1 MSLHD
6 TTATV
11 AFNHAV
17 WHTLHSDLSKLSTKL
32 HSDQVIARVLAR
44 ASVALNSII
53 GGKRAD
59 ADKVKDLAI
68 TPRPGAIVA
77 YTDGSADKGHA
88 KCGAGLWIS
97 GGGGPDPTAPSSS
110 FAVPL
115 GAGSNNVGEL
125 YALGLAFDVLRDRV
139 SDSDSRRVLVFSDSA
154 YSIGTT
160 TRGWGKG
167 PDLPLIRSVRGKYRS
182 LNAKLGCE
190 VELYWIRGHDGIP
203 GNSAADA
210 LAGDAMSRSDQ
221 GDERRVEVAVS
232 AGIFARS

>member
-1 MSLHD
+1 MTGRNTNHYTTSEDVSAGLVPRSGGKPSDLSCYACGVGVDRADHVFGSCEVISLPVARVRFFEMNNLTPTPGIAGPLLARSFVSLHD

-68 TPRPGAIVA
+68 TPPSGAIVA

-97 GGGGPDPTAPSSS
+97 VEFPLHLISSNAP
-110 FAVPL
+110 F
-115 GAGSNNVGEL
+115 
-125 YALGLAFDVLRDRV
+125 
-139 SDSDSRRVLVFSDSA
+139 
-154 YSIGTT
+154 T
-160 TRGWGKG
+160 
-167 PDLPLIRSVRGKYRS
+167 
-182 LNAKLGCE
+182 
-190 VELYWIRGHDGIP
+190 
-203 GNSAADA
+203 
-210 LAGDAMSRSDQ
+210 M
-221 GDERRVEVAVS
+221 
-232 AGIFARS
+232 